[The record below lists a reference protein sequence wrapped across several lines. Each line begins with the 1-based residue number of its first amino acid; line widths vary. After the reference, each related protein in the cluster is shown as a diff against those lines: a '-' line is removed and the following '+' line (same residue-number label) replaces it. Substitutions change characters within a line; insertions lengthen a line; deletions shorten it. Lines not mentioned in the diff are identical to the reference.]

1 MYAVERRTWEHLTE
15 RTASPSALQDLL
27 AVRGQEGWELVTIL
41 HSATPAEVGAPAKTL
56 RMRQDAAWWVFFKR
70 PCEPR

>member
-15 RTASPSALQDLL
+15 RTVSPSALQDIL
-27 AVRGQEGWELVTIL
+27 AARGEEGWELVSVL
-41 HSATPAEVGAPAKTL
+41 HCASVSDAGAPAKTL
-56 RMRQDAAWWVFFKR
+56 RMRQDAAWWAFFKR